1 MEILKNNN
9 SDFENLNQWKYKPK
23 YTSVETEYGEMNIH
37 YVDEGSE
44 NTNTV
49 LLLHGEPTWGYLY
62 RNFIDPLVEK
72 GLRVVVPDLPGFGKS
87 DKLSKREGYT
97 YEKFVKWMDV
107 WLNEI
112 DLNNITFFG
121 QDWGGLIGLR
131 LVVNNQDRFDNIVL
145 SNTGLPTGDRPL
157 GEAFES
163 WKNYSQTVENFHI
176 GGIVKGGTVSE
187 MSQETI
193 DAYNAPFPDDSYKEA
208 ARHFP
213 TLVPVNPDNVAVQD
227 NIDAWEKLKKFDKP
241 TLTLFGSEDK
251 IFLGGEKI
259 MQKLIP
265 GAQNMDHKLINAG
278 HFSQEDQP
286 EELAKGIINLFNG

>member
-1 MEILKNNN
+1 
-9 SDFENLNQWKYKPK
+9 
-23 YTSVETEYGEMNIH
+23 
-37 YVDEGSE
+37 
-44 NTNTV
+44 
-49 LLLHGEPTWGYLY
+49 
-62 RNFIDPLVEK
+62 
-72 GLRVVVPDLPGFGKS
+72 
-87 DKLSKREGYT
+87 
-97 YEKFVKWMDV
+97 MDV

-131 LVVNNQDRFDNIVL
+131 LVVNNQDKFDNIVL

-208 ARHFP
+208 ARQFP
-213 TLVPVNPDNVAVQD
+213 LLVPNSTDDPSYQNNVE
-227 NIDAWEKLKKFDKP
+227 AWEVLKKWEKP
-241 TLTLFGSEDK
+241 LLCAFSDQDH
-251 IFLGGEKI
+251 IFQGVENTFIKN
-259 MQKLIP
+259 IP
-265 GAQNMDHKLINAG
+265 GAEGINHVQIKGAG
-278 HFSQEDQP
+278 HFLQEDKP
-286 EELAKGIINLFNG
+286 EECVDAILSLLY